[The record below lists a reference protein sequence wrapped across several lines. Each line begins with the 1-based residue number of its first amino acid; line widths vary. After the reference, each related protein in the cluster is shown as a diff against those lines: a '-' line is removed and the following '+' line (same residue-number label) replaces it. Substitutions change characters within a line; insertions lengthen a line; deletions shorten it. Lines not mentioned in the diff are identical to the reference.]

1 MFCRKA
7 AHLNSHCQDYGNCPD
22 YSSREEYGICIHET
36 ETRWILTMKRA
47 GIEKRYWKI
56 EFETLADS
64 IKQTEAYRKAI
75 SYVQQL
81 SKMFQ
86 HGYGFGLFGGNGVG
100 KTSLLCCIL
109 KAVLRKGYSALLI
122 EAPEVPL
129 ILNRW
134 KTKKPEDNQGD
145 SLEERLFQ
153 DDFLLLDDLGAES
166 SVEYSMACIQ
176 QVVLRRVN
184 EMKPIL
190 FTSDLTP
197 EEMAHRWMQA
207 GYNRVYDRLR
217 TGSFIS
223 YLEGENLR
231 ERKACLLLK

>member
-1 MFCRKA
+1 MFCRKV
-7 AHLNSHCQDYGNCPD
+7 AHLNSHCQDYGSCPD
-22 YSSREEYGICIHET
+22 YSSQEEYGICIHET

-56 EFETLADS
+56 EFEN
-64 IKQTEAYRKAI
+64 RKAI

-134 KTKKPEDNQGD
+134 KTKKAEDNQGD

>member
-7 AHLNSHCQDYGNCPD
+7 AHLNSHCQDYGSCPD
-22 YSSREEYGICIHET
+22 YSSCEDYGICIHEE

-75 SYVQQL
+75 HYVE
-81 SKMFQ
+81 
-86 HGYGFGLFGGNGVG
+86 HITEAYRNGYGFGLFGGNGVG

-122 EAPEVPL
+122 ESPEIPV
-129 ILNRW
+129 ILNRR
-134 KTKKPEDNQGD
+134 KTNKDIENEAD
-145 SLEERLFQ
+145 SLEDRLFQ
-153 DDFLLLDDLGAES
+153 DDFLLLDDLNAGYED
-166 SVEYSMACIQ
+166 EYTMAWIQ
-176 QVVLRRVN
+176 RIVLKRVN

-190 FTSDLTP
+190 FTCDLVP
-197 EEMAHRWMQA
+197 NEMARRWMQA

-231 ERKACLLLK
+231 ERKACFLLK